1 MKINSA
7 KRRNAISPVL
17 ATVILI
23 AITLIAAIAIAGF
36 VFGLF
41 GSFTSTA
48 RVQIATATIVHSATT
63 PGAGSSLLAL
73 NTGTSNTIANSVSLT
88 FGGQTCGLTITGGT
102 VTLTAGAAPG
112 VPIPITAA
120 SGSCN
125 TVASTTGEAFTGML
139 FLSNCGQVPFSGVF
153 S

>member
-41 GSFTSTA
+41 GSFTTSA
-48 RVQIATATIVHSATT
+48 RVQIAQATIVDSATT
-63 PGAGSSLLAL
+63 PGVGSSLLAL
-73 NTGTSNTIANSVSLT
+73 NTGTSNTIANTVSLT
-88 FGGQTCGLTITGGT
+88 FGGHSCGLTITGGT
-102 VTLTAGAAPG
+102 VLLTAGTAPG
-112 VPIPITAA
+112 VSIPLTAD
-120 SGSCN
+120 SGTCN
-125 TVASTTGEAFTGML
+125 AFASTPGEAFTGIVY
-139 FLSNCGQVPFSGVF
+139 LSNGGQVPFSGIF

>member
-1 MKINSA
+1 MQINSA
-7 KRRNAISPVL
+7 KRRKAISPVL

-48 RVQIATATIVHSATT
+48 RISVASTAIVHSATT
-63 PGAGSSLLAL
+63 PGAASSVLVI
-73 NTGTSNTIANSVSLT
+73 NTGTSNANANALTLT
-88 FGGQTCGLTITGGT
+88 FGGQTCTVLFGGPVVITAGT
-102 VTLTAGAAPG
+102 VPGVTLTL
-112 VPIPITAA
+112 TAA
-120 SGSCN
+120 SGTCA
-125 TVASTTGEAFTGML
+125 TVASVAGESFVGSIAM
-139 FLSNCGQVPFSGVF
+139 SNGGQVPFSGVF

>member
-1 MKINSA
+1 MQINSA
-7 KRRNAISPVL
+7 RRRKAISPVL

-48 RVQIATATIVHSATT
+48 RVTVASASIVHSATT
-63 PGAGSSLLAL
+63 PGAGSTILAL
-73 NTGTSNTIANSVSLT
+73 NTGTSTTNANSMTLT
-88 FGGQTCGLTITGGT
+88 FGGQTCTVLFGGPVAITAGVAPGI
-102 VTLTAGAAPG
+102 TLTL
-112 VPIPITAA
+112 TAA
-120 SGSCN
+120 SGTCA
-125 TVASTTGEAFTGML
+125 TVASNAGEAFVGNIA
-139 FLSNCGQVPFSGVF
+139 LSNGGQVPFSGVF